1 MKKKKACKG
10 NGGLCVLKAY
20 RKVNGLT
27 FHQWRINGKRVT
39 YWEYMK
45 ERMTCIYYEP
55 YVQRYSTF
63 TKKGSIVEVE
73 IFYKEK

>member
-1 MKKKKACKG
+1 MKKKKKSKAK
-10 NGGLCVLKAY
+10 GGLCVLKAF

-27 FHQWRINGKRVT
+27 FYQWRINGRRVT
-39 YWEYMK
+39 YGEYMK

>member
-1 MKKKKACKG
+1 MKKKKNSNAK
-10 NGGLCVLKAY
+10 GGLCVLKAY

-39 YWEYMK
+39 YGKYMK

-63 TKKGSIVEVE
+63 TKSGSIVEVE

>member
-1 MKKKKACKG
+1 MKKKKNSKAK
-10 NGGLCVLKAY
+10 GGLCVLKAF

-27 FHQWRINGKRVT
+27 FYQWRINGRRVT
-39 YWEYMK
+39 YGEYMK